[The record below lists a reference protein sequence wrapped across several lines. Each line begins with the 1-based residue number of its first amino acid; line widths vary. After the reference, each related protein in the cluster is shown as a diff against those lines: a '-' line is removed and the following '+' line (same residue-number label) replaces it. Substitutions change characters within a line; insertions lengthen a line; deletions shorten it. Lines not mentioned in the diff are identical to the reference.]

1 MYGVFKLLNISYKID
16 MKKVSTWMYT
26 LVQPIASFLL
36 KIVYQPKIINKQVIP
51 KEGRVIL
58 AGNHKMLFDPVL
70 VSCGTRR
77 IIHFLAKDVFFTG
90 IRGFFMKRAGT
101 LPVHSGKIHKDSFKS
116 AIDILNEN
124 KIVGIFPEGT
134 RNYTKKQL
142 LPFKRGAVTL
152 AKETNSKIIP
162 FAIYGRYLPFHGLR
176 IEFGKPMDIANT
188 KFCHCYM
195 TPKSPTPEAN
205 MDTFP
210 FS

>member
-1 MYGVFKLLNISYKID
+1 

-36 KIVYQPKIINKQVIP
+36 KLVYQPKIINKQAIP
-51 KEGRVIL
+51 KKGRIIL

-77 IIHFLAKDVFFTG
+77 MIHFLAKDVFFTG

-101 LPVHSGKIHKDSFKS
+101 LPVHSGKVHKDSFKA
-116 AIDILNEN
+116 AIDILNQD
-124 KIVGIFPEGT
+124 KVVGIFPEGT
-134 RNYTKKQL
+134 RNYTKRQL

-152 AKETNSKIIP
+152 AQETNSKIIP

-176 IEFGKPMDIANT
+176 IEFGEAIDA
-188 KFCHCYM
+188 
-195 TPKSPTPEAN
+195 AN
-205 MDTFP
+205 MELKQANQLLEDKVRELLIKAEKWEK
-210 FS
+210 

>member
-1 MYGVFKLLNISYKID
+1 

-51 KEGRVIL
+51 KEGRIIL

-77 IIHFLAKDVFFTG
+77 TIHFLAKDVFFTG
-90 IRGFFMKRAGT
+90 IRGFFMRHAGT
-101 LPVHSGKIHKDSFKS
+101 LPVHVGKVHKDSFKS
-116 AIDILNEN
+116 AIDILNKE
-124 KIVGIFPEGT
+124 KVVGIFPEGT
-134 RNYTKKQL
+134 RNYTEKQL

-152 AKETNSKIIP
+152 AQETNSKIIP

-176 IEFGKPMDIANT
+176 IEFGEPININGMDLKQANQLLEEEVRKLLVKAEREKT
-188 KFCHCYM
+188 GEGKNEN
-195 TPKSPTPEAN
+195 KI
-205 MDTFP
+205 
-210 FS
+210 

>member
-1 MYGVFKLLNISYKID
+1 

-77 IIHFLAKDVFFTG
+77 KIHFLAKDVFFTG
-90 IRGFFMKRAGT
+90 IRGFFMKHAGT
-101 LPVHSGKIHKDSFKS
+101 LPVHSGKIHKDSFKF
-116 AIDILNEN
+116 AIDILNQN

-134 RNYTKKQL
+134 RNYTQKLL
-142 LPFKRGAVTL
+142 LPFKRD
-152 AKETNSKIIP
+152 
-162 FAIYGRYLPFHGLR
+162 R
-176 IEFGKPMDIANT
+176 
-188 KFCHCYM
+188 
-195 TPKSPTPEAN
+195 KSVV
-205 MDTFP
+205 
-210 FS
+210 

>member
-1 MYGVFKLLNISYKID
+1 

-51 KEGRVIL
+51 KEGRFIL

-77 IIHFLAKDVFFTG
+77 KIHFLAKDVFFTG
-90 IRGFFMKRAGT
+90 IRGFFMKHAGT
-101 LPVHSGKIHKDSFKS
+101 LPVHSGKIHKDSFKF
-116 AIDILNEN
+116 AIDILNQN

-134 RNYTKKQL
+134 RNYTQKLL

-152 AKETNSKIIP
+152 AQETNSKIIP
-162 FAIYGRYLPFHGLR
+162 FAIHGRYLPFHGLR
-176 IEFGKPMDIANT
+176 MEFGDPINIGEMDLKQANQLLEDEVRKLLIKAQREKT
-188 KFCHCYM
+188 GEGKNEN
-195 TPKSPTPEAN
+195 KI
-205 MDTFP
+205 
-210 FS
+210 

>member
-1 MYGVFKLLNISYKID
+1 

-36 KIVYQPKIINKQVIP
+36 KLIYQPKIVNKKVVP
-51 KEGRVIL
+51 KEGRVIF
-58 AGNHKMLFDPVL
+58 AGNHKMLLDPVL

-90 IRGFFMKRAGT
+90 IRGFFMKHAGT
-101 LPVHSGKIHKDSFKS
+101 LPVHVGKIHKDSFQS
-116 AIDILNEN
+116 AIDILNQD

-152 AKETNSKIIP
+152 AQETNSKIIP
-162 FAIYGRYLPFHGLR
+162 FAIYGRYLPFCGLR
-176 IEFGKPMDIANT
+176 IEFGGPIDVSGMNLK
-188 KFCHCYM
+188 
-195 TPKSPTPEAN
+195 EAN
-205 MDTFP
+205 QLLEEEVRRLLVKAEK
-210 FS
+210 